1 MEDLADLKKE
11 AETHRRSAGGLSE
24 EAERLMG
31 EHAALVKKARN
42 LSSKAANSARMR
54 DECAREATNSEGK
67 TEAWR
72 SRLEDRK
79 GRDAL
84 DLSNERNQMHMHS
97 QAAKGMRVREKRAE
111 SERIKLE
118 KEAEECKKRAYELK
132 NKANALHRNANSE
145 YELYQGL
152 IRKISKI
159 ENKDDPGA

>member
-1 MEDLADLKKE
+1 MDDLADLKKE
-11 AETHRRSAGGLSE
+11 AETHRRSAGDLSE
-24 EAERLMG
+24 EAERLMS
-31 EHAALVKKARN
+31 EHAALVKKAKN

-54 DECAREATNSEGK
+54 DECAREAANSEGK

-97 QAAKGMRVREKRAE
+97 QAAKGMRVRERRAE

-132 NKANALHRNANSE
+132 NRANSLHRNANSE

-152 IRKISKI
+152 TRKISKI
-159 ENKDDPGA
+159 EKKDDSGA